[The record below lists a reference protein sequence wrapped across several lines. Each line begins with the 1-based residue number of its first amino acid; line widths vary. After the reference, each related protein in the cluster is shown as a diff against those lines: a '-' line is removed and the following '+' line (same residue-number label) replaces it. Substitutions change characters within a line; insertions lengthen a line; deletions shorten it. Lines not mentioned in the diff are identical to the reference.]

1 VPSCEHQADK
11 VGPTK
16 GILAFRRIVG
26 LISLPI
32 DVLPAILQV
41 LIAERFKFIAANS
54 NKAVP
59 ASMASVSR

>member
-1 VPSCEHQADK
+1 VAETVPA
-11 VGPTK
+11 PT
-16 GILAFRRIVG
+16 RVYEDRIVG